1 MRFGV
6 REEIGWM
13 GWDGRV
19 LGMLRWAGKSGCGGG
34 FGVENTRGKLRQE
47 LIRIG
52 AFGPTYP
59 KKKLFLGGGFLEM
72 DTGFRTFDM

>member
-1 MRFGV
+1 M

-34 FGVENTRGKLRQE
+34 FGVENTRGNQFQLE
-47 LIRIG
+47 LLDRHQ
-52 AFGPTYP
+52 
-59 KKKLFLGGGFLEM
+59 KKKSFFWSGGGGVSRNGY
-72 DTGFRTFDM
+72 GFKDF